1 VIVPFPSLLFVKK
14 PLTKCPQGAI
24 IKHVKNL
31 LGGVAMQRLD
41 GLLELAPE
49 VGIEVKPAGKR
60 GEVILIFP
68 RKNGEPFTLR
78 LSREKASQLIL
89 WMYIYTERPK
99 DYSKEIMPWEE
110 TQKGGESHG

>member
-1 VIVPFPSLLFVKK
+1 MKK
-14 PLTKCPQGAI
+14 
-24 IKHVKNL
+24 
-31 LGGVAMQRLD
+31 LD

-68 RKNGEPFTLR
+68 RKKGEPFTLR

-89 WMYIYTERPK
+89 WLYIYTDRPK

-110 TQKGGESHG
+110 ENQKGG